1 MQAEFDET
9 WFYVY
14 SGRDPMSSDPEQ
26 EPNDPFAVVRA
37 VRLDM
42 ITGWENDMKHFEIRI
57 YAKGN
62 PPIVCTFGYGGC
74 HTINIHGAFLM
85 VLQKALNL
93 HIPRVWDLGTGI
105 GLVKRDIEVSNAMT
119 RRQCAAES
127 D

>member
-1 MQAEFDET
+1 MQGEFDDT
-9 WFYVY
+9 WFYIY
-14 SGRDPMSSDPEQ
+14 SGRDQMSSDPAQ

-42 ITGWENDMKHFEIRI
+42 ITGWENDNKHFEVRI

-74 HTINIHGAFLM
+74 HTINSHCAFVG
-85 VLQKALNL
+85 VLQTALKLN
-93 HIPRVWDLGTGI
+93 HRVWDLGMGFGTI
-105 GLVKRDIEVSNAMT
+105 KRDIEVSNAMT
-119 RRQCAAES
+119 RRQCAADS